1 MTPNQNY
8 KERLNGLKNLLP
20 AELSNF
26 DLAGLKNLQSID
38 GMMNM
43 ANSLGIT
50 IPPLRFP
57 TSNALSQKIIGQ
69 VKKLQELEAELS
81 AFALDIQNKALSLQD
96 EIVGEITGKV
106 DEAVKEATD
115 EIKAATTKPAT
126 PPATGG

>member
-1 MTPNQNY
+1 
-8 KERLNGLKNLLP
+8 
-20 AELSNF
+20 
-26 DLAGLKNLQSID
+26 
-38 GMMNM
+38 
-43 ANSLGIT
+43 
-50 IPPLRFP
+50 LRFP

-126 PPATGG
+126 PPATPPATGG